1 VCGILGAV
9 GTEPVGLGKGV
20 ERGLDALSH
29 RGPDARGVKAL
40 AGSRS
45 VCVLGHTRLRIVDLS
60 SEADQPLCNET
71 GDVWVAYNGEL
82 YNPIELRYEL
92 ERAGHRFRS
101 NSDTEILV
109 HVYEDC
115 AGEAAEML
123 SRLRGMFSF
132 AIFDQRRDRLLLGR
146 DRLGIK
152 PMYVCANSERL
163 AFSSEV
169 RALARAGFASQEP
182 DPDAVSNYLTW
193 GSIPGPR
200 TVLADVRELD
210 PGSYLE
216 YKQGAW
222 NIERW
227 WKPEV
232 EPDQDL
238 GGDAERL
245 VRAALKDSVSRHLV
259 ADRPVGVFLSGGVNS
274 SAVASVAAGEGQ
286 LRALTVTFPGTGEDE
301 GQAAADI
308 AQRLGAAH
316 EHVPVTGEEVA
327 GELPQI
333 MSAMDQPTSDGV
345 NSWIISKAAHD
356 VGLVVAL
363 SGMGGDELFGGY
375 PSFSL
380 MPRTAHVRRL
390 LALAPSGM
398 RRSAAL
404 RASQGAPGGRLARLL
419 GSGAGDEGAY
429 QAVRGLFAP
438 LEVNGLNGSHAVS
451 NGNGNGHRLRDNGDR
466 VMLLELRRYLSHQL
480 LRDTDQMS
488 MAHSLEVRVPLLDD
502 SMVRVALALP
512 SEVRNERGKALLA
525 RAARLDAA
533 MRKRPFALP
542 FEPWM
547 RGPLREHVRSGLL
560 SEELPF
566 SDLVPAAFRRRLWES
581 FEQRRVHWS
590 RLWAVTVLRTWP
602 QANGFGW

>member
-1 VCGILGAV
+1 MCGILGVV
-9 GTEPVGLGKGV
+9 GVEPNGLREKI
-20 ERGLDALSH
+20 ERGLSSLSH
-29 RGPDARGVKAL
+29 RGPDAHGMKAL
-40 AGSRS
+40 AGAGST
-45 VCVLGHTRLRIVDLS
+45 CVLGHTRLRIVDLS
-60 SEADQPLCNET
+60 PGADQPLCNET
-71 GDVWVAYNGEL
+71 GEVWVAYNGEL

-92 ERAGHRFRS
+92 ERSGHCFRS

-109 HVYEDC
+109 HLYEDC
-115 AGEAAEML
+115 AGDAAPML
-123 SRLRGMFSF
+123 SRLRGMFAF

-152 PMYVCANSERL
+152 PMYVCADSKRL

-169 RALARAGFASQEP
+169 RALAKAGFASQEP
-182 DPDAVSNYLTW
+182 DPEAASAYLTW

-200 TVLADVRELD
+200 TVLADVQELD

-216 YKQGAW
+216 YKRGAW
-222 NIERW
+222 STQRW

-232 EPDQDL
+232 DPEEAL
-238 GGDAERL
+238 SEDAERL

-259 ADRPVGVFLSGGVNS
+259 ADRPVGVFLSGGVDS
-274 SAVASVAAGEGQ
+274 SAVASVAASEGR
-286 LRALTVTFPGTGEDE
+286 LRALTVTFPATGEDE
-301 GQAAADI
+301 GGAAAST

-316 EHVPVTGEEVA
+316 ENVPVTGEEV
-327 GELPQI
+327 ERDLPKI
-333 MSAMDQPTSDGV
+333 MSAMDQPTSDGI

-356 VGLVVAL
+356 AGLVVAL

-375 PSFSL
+375 PSFGL
-380 MPRTAHVRRL
+380 VPRTAHVRRL

-398 RRSAAL
+398 RQNAAQ
-404 RASQGAPGGRLARLL
+404 RASRAAPGGRLTRLL
-419 GSGAGDEGAY
+419 GGAGGDEGAY
-429 QAVRGLFAP
+429 QAVRGMFAP
-438 LEVNGLNGSHAVS
+438 AEVNGSNGHYVS
-451 NGNGNGHRLRDNGDR
+451 NGNGHHARDKADR
-466 VMLLELRRYLSHQL
+466 VMLLELTRYLSNQL

-512 SEVRNERGKALLA
+512 SEVRNEPGKALLA
-525 RAARLDAA
+525 RAARIHAA
-533 MRKRPFALP
+533 PKRPFALP

-547 RGPLREHVRSGLL
+547 RGPLNEHVRSGLL

-566 SDLVPAAFRRRLWES
+566 SELIPAAFRRRLWDS

>member
-1 VCGILGAV
+1 MCGIFGVVASEPDALGQR
-9 GTEPVGLGKGV
+9 V
-20 ERGLDALSH
+20 ERGLDVLSH
-29 RGPDARGVKAL
+29 RGPDARGVKTLTGA
-40 AGSRS
+40 RS

-60 SEADQPLCNET
+60 SEADQPLCNES

-82 YNPIELRYEL
+82 YNPVELRYEL
-92 ERAGHRFRS
+92 ERNGHRFRS

-109 HVYEDC
+109 HLYEDC
-115 AGEAAEML
+115 AGEAAPML

-132 AIFDQRRDRLLLGR
+132 AIFDQRTDRLLLGR

-152 PMYVCANSERL
+152 PMYVCANSEHL

-169 RALARAGFASQEP
+169 RALAKAGFASQAP
-182 DPDAVSNYLTW
+182 DLDAVSNYLTW

-222 NIERW
+222 SITRW

-232 EPDQDL
+232 DSDEAL

-259 ADRPVGVFLSGGVNS
+259 ADRPVGVFLSGGVDS
-274 SAVASVAAGEGQ
+274 SAVASIAAAEGR
-286 LRALTVTFPGTGEDE
+286 LRALTVTFPEMGEDE
-301 GQAAADI
+301 GRAAACT
-308 AQRLGAAH
+308 AQRLGATH
-316 EHVPVTGEEVA
+316 EQVPVTAEEVERA
-327 GELPQI
+327 LPKI

-356 VGLVVAL
+356 AGLVVAL
-363 SGMGGDELFGGY
+363 SGVGGDELFGGY

-380 MPRTAHVRRL
+380 VPRTAHARKL
-390 LALAPSGM
+390 LALAPSGV
-398 RRSAAL
+398 RQSAAL
-404 RASQGAPGGRLARLL
+404 RASHSAPGGRLARLL
-419 GSGAGDEGAY
+419 GSGTGDEGAY

-438 LEVNGLNGSHAVS
+438 VEVNGSNGSHAAS
-451 NGNGNGHRLRDNGDR
+451 NGNGHNPRGAGDR
-466 VMLLELRRYLSHQL
+466 VMLLELRHYLSHQL

-488 MAHSLEVRVPLLDD
+488 MAHSLEVRLPLLDD

-525 RAARLDAA
+525 RAARLEAA
-533 MRKRPFALP
+533 PKRPFALP

-566 SDLVPAAFRRRLWES
+566 SDLLPFAFRQRLWES